1 MLCKLVKEAE
11 GFGLVLARD
20 LIGSAL
26 GYRAAAAKA
35 WLERCRAVVADLNN
49 LANDQAAL
57 DAALKRAKA
66 IAQDAD
72 LLSCNVSKDLERLKV
87 RLRHTVLTLYLTAPQ
102 YPACSTHFLTFKDGR
117 PMHHNPLL
125 FSRWHPITIRY
136 RAWGST

>member
-11 GFGLVLARD
+11 GFGLVLTRD

-49 LANDQAAL
+49 PANDQAAL
-57 DAALKRAKA
+57 DSDLKRAEA

-72 LLSCNVSKDLERLKV
+72 LLSCNVFKDLERLKV
-87 RLRHTVLTLYLTAPQ
+87 RAHHTLPTLLV
-102 YPACSTHFLTFKDGR
+102 DR
-117 PMHHNPLL
+117 PLCHASSSRFRPL
-125 FSRWHPITIRY
+125 
-136 RAWGST
+136 

>member
-11 GFGLVLARD
+11 GFGLVLTRD

-35 WLERCRAVVADLNN
+35 WLERCRAVVTDLNN
-49 LANDQAAL
+49 PANDQAAL
-57 DAALKRAKA
+57 DSALQRAAA

-87 RLRHTVLTLYLTAPQ
+87 LVHRTFLTAPPR
-102 YPACSTHFLTFKDGR
+102 YTFTGCFKVG
-117 PMHHNPLL
+117 HLL
-125 FSRWHPITIRY
+125 GAYVEMIISLPY
-136 RAWGST
+136 RL